1 MKLLKRKPRAVH
13 RGNMLLQ
20 FGIVMAIV
28 LIISP
33 GAMDR
38 YAAMQQEKVWTG
50 TASHLSFVAQAGKRY
65 VRDNRDTL
73 LTQVASGPVV
83 ITGATLRTQGY
94 LPAGFS
100 LTNDS
105 GQSYQLAVAKDP
117 GQAGQLV
124 AFVLTTGGSEIPY
137 KGLRQIATD
146 TEGMGGYV
154 WPANTAVGADGGWQ
168 AKLADYG
175 LSGQQ
180 GRLAAFLSADA
191 LGTDADESDRLY
203 RYQVNGR
210 PDLNRM
216 HTAIDMNGNN
226 INNGGTVNAATGAF
240 TGQVS
245 AGTNVTA
252 GGNVAANG
260 NVTAGNAIT
269 ANNDI
274 RSNTGWVITRG
285 GKGWLNETY
294 GGGFYMSDD
303 QWVRS
308 VNNKNIYTG
317 GQVRGGTVR
326 ADGRLSTGE
335 NLQLDGVNTAGAGC
349 SPNGQ
354 VSRDSSG
361 AILSCVNGVWKTP
374 AITESTTTYGDVK
387 CNNKSGQ
394 TIAYCPSG
402 FRLMSGGF
410 EMTQWTNDD
419 AGRNS
424 PDSSFPSVSANAW
437 VVTPPGSFGG
447 CVRAVAYCA
456 R

>member
-1 MKLLKRKPRAVH
+1 
-13 RGNMLLQ
+13 
-20 FGIVMAIV
+20 
-28 LIISP
+28 
-33 GAMDR
+33 
-38 YAAMQQEKVWTG
+38 
-50 TASHLSFVAQAGKRY
+50 
-65 VRDNRDTL
+65 
-73 LTQVASGPVV
+73 
-83 ITGATLRTQGY
+83 
-94 LPAGFS
+94 
-100 LTNDS
+100 
-105 GQSYQLAVAKDP
+105 
-117 GQAGQLV
+117 
-124 AFVLTTGGSEIPY
+124 
-137 KGLRQIATD
+137 
-146 TEGMGGYV
+146 
-154 WPANTAVGADGGWQ
+154 
-168 AKLADYG
+168 
-175 LSGQQ
+175 
-180 GRLAAFLSADA
+180 
-191 LGTDADESDRLY
+191 
-203 RYQVNGR
+203 
-210 PDLNRM
+210 
-216 HTAIDMNGNN
+216 
-226 INNGGTVNAATGAF
+226 
-240 TGQVS
+240 
-245 AGTNVTA
+245 
-252 GGNVAANG
+252 
-260 NVTAGNAIT
+260 
-269 ANNDI
+269 
-274 RSNTGWVITRG
+274 
-285 GKGWLNETY
+285 
-294 GGGFYMSDD
+294 MSDD